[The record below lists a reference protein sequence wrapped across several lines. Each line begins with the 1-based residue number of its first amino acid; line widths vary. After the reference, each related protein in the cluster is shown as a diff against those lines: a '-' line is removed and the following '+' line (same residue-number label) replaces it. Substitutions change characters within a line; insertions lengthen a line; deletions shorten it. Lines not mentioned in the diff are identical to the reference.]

1 MIDILVMR
9 LQAPMMAFGGPV
21 IDERGP
27 TERFP
32 GVAALTGLLGNALGL
47 SHADA
52 DALNRLQAR
61 LRPLCLDLTPE
72 AETLTDYQTVDL
84 SQTFMNGTG
93 WTTRNRREDK
103 GSGAA
108 TRGTHIRYRD
118 HRVDSTVMVLLHL
131 TPANDPPTV
140 AALFDA
146 LQRPARPLFIGRKHC
161 LPADFIGVAVTRAP
175 NLFDAA
181 RTLLANGPPRQPHHD
196 MAEAQ
201 AAETQTT
208 GDQTNASTPK
218 PPVWAEW
225 TAGEM
230 GSPTEDDERRLVD
243 RRDWRNQIHGGERR
257 VHRGCIHAG
266 GAA

>member
-118 HRVDSTVMVLLHL
+118 HRVDSTVLVLLHL
-131 TPANDPPTV
+131 TPASETPTV
-140 AALFDA
+140 AELFDA

-175 NLFDAA
+175 DLFDAA
-181 RTLLANGPPRQPHHD
+181 RAVLASPPRQPHQD
-196 MAEAQ
+196 
-201 AAETQTT
+201 AAP
-208 GDQTNASTPK
+208 APV
-218 PPVWAEW
+218 PRVWAEW
-225 TAGEM
+225 MAGET
-230 GSPTEDDERRLVD
+230 GGPKQDEEQRLVD
-243 RRDWRNQIHGGERR
+243 RRDWHNQIHGGERR
-257 VHRGCIHAG
+257 VHRGHINLG
-266 GAA
+266 GVA